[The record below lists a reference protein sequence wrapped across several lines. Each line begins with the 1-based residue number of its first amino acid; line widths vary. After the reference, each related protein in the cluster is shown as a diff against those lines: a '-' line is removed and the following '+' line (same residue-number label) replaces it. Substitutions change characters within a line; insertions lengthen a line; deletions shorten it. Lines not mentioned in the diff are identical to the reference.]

1 MSVLSPDSKA
11 LRREV
16 YAALLAFVVGFV
28 GTLVAVGW
36 LIVRFVASG
45 GWWDILHACLE
56 ALLIAVLG
64 GLGLAAGAVCA
75 LSWVHHRLGIYRCLF
90 CGKPLKGAGIICDCR
105 REFMAQYDQDVE
117 HRLYRTPR

>member
-16 YAALLAFVVGFV
+16 YAGLIAFVVGFV
-28 GTLVAVGW
+28 GTLVVLEL
-36 LIVRFVASG
+36 LIVRFVA
-45 GWWDILHACLE
+45 GWWDVLHACLE

-64 GLGLAAGAVCA
+64 GLGLAVGAVCA

-90 CGKPLKGAGIICDCR
+90 CGKPLKCAGIICDCR
-105 REFMAQYDQDVE
+105 REFIAQYDQKC
-117 HRLYRTPR
+117 RTRPA